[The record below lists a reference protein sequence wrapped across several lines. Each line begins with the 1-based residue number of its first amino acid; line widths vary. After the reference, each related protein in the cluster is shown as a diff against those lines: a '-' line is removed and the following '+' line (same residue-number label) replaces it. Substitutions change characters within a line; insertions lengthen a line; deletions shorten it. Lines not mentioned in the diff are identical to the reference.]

1 MNKKSSHL
9 YNNLR
14 PNLTLK
20 GTGFKNKKSAL
31 KTIDLVKK
39 RSIRYQYDVIN
50 TMYNRAKF
58 HPHKTKE
65 MEEAMKV
72 FSVWIKK
79 YPTMRKKEDKT
90 YPFLPYT
97 KILEYEPLAAEYG
110 VSEVARGI
118 KKGTKTD
125 EGFLKKLKDVKGKAY
140 KLQYIPVKKNRPE
153 GQDYWSY
160 RITFLN
166 SRTGQI
172 KKGKTPLFY
181 IEGKYKGKPTKQHII
196 CIMHGYSP
204 VPNKI

>member
-1 MNKKSSHL
+1 
-9 YNNLR
+9 
-14 PNLTLK
+14 
-20 GTGFKNKKSAL
+20 
-31 KTIDLVKK
+31 
-39 RSIRYQYDVIN
+39 
-50 TMYNRAKF
+50 MYNRAKF

-65 MEEAMKV
+65 MEDAMKV
-72 FSVWIKK
+72 YKSWLKI
-79 YPTMRKKEDKT
+79 YPSLKKKEEKK
-90 YPFLPYT
+90 YPFLPYS
-97 KILEYEPLAAEYG
+97 KILQYEPLAAEYE

-125 EGFLKKLKDVKGKAY
+125 EGFLKVLKDQKGKAY
-140 KLQYIPVKKNRPE
+140 KLQYIPVKKSRPE

-181 IEGKYKGKPTKQHII
+181 TDGKFKGKPTKQHII